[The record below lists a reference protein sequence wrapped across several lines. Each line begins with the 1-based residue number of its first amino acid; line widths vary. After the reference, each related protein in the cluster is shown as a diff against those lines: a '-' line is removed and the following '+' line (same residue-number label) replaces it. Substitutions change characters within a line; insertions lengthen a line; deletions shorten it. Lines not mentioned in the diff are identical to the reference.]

1 MILFD
6 DADLAITPQLILQS
20 ACSLRG
26 VLVRSGSA
34 PVVWSW
40 LRLGSLG
47 KRGLGTGLQ
56 VPSYSGSRRRSSVQ
70 AQLRR

>member
-20 ACSLRG
+20 TYSLHDM
-26 VLVRSGSA
+26 LIHNGSA
-34 PVVWSW
+34 PVMWSW
-40 LRLGSLG
+40 LHLDNLG

-56 VPSYSGSRRRSSVQ
+56 VPSYNGSR
-70 AQLRR
+70 